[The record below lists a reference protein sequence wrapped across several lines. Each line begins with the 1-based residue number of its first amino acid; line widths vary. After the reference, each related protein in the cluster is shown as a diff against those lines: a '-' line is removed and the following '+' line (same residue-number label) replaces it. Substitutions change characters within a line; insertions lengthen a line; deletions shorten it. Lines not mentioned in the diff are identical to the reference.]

1 VRRHGGRPPA
11 APRFRPASFGSW
23 SVRELPAKHPRGLVA
38 SLKPGYTYRLCI
50 SRRRGAAQDEVAD
63 VFDQLSEKLDGVL
76 SGFRQRGV
84 LTEPMIRDGL
94 REIRRFLLEADVN
107 YQVTREFLKRVE
119 EKALGERVLKSVS
132 PGQQI
137 VKIVHEELTA
147 TLGEKRAGL
156 DQAAIPPT
164 VIMMVGLQGSGKTT
178 TAGKLARKMKREMRQ
193 TRLVACDVY
202 RPAAVDQLQTLGE
215 QVGVPVFA
223 EPGSTDV
230 LGIAQRALELAKRE
244 RDRVVIFDTA
254 GRLQI
259 DEEMMDE
266 LKRLKAAVQPT
277 EILFVA
283 DGMTGQEAVKIAQGF
298 DEALDVSGVV
308 LTKMDGDAR
317 GGAALSIFGVTG
329 KPIKFLGVGEKLDGL
344 EDFHPERM
352 AGRILQ
358 QGDVIGLVEKAQSA
372 FDQEQTAKLERKVMR
387 GGRFDLDDF
396 LTAMRQLQNLGPLE
410 NLLKLLPGVNNKMLK
425 NIKVDPQR
433 LKHIEAII
441 LSMTPHERKRPE
453 LLNGSRRARIARGS
467 GRPVQEINR
476 LVSQFKDMQKL
487 MKQMKGLQGMMPK
500 MPNLPMFGGGR

>member
-1 VRRHGGRPPA
+1 MPQR
-11 APRFRPASFGSW
+11 
-23 SVRELPAKHPRGLVA
+23 RGLAGRRIVA
-38 SLKPGYTYRLCI
+38 VEDPARVVRTPDRSYNYRLCI
-50 SRRRGAAQDEVAD
+50 SRRPERQTAVTDS
-63 VFDQLSEKLDGVL
+63 VFDQLSDKLDGVL
-76 SGFRQRGV
+76 SGLRQRGV
-84 LTEPMIRDGL
+84 LTEPMIREGL
-94 REIRRFLLEADVN
+94 REIRRVLLEADVN

-119 EKALGERVLKSVS
+119 EKALGERVLKAVS

-147 TLGEKRAGL
+147 MLGEKKSAL
-156 DQAAIPPT
+156 AIASVPPT

-202 RPAAVDQLQTLGE
+202 RPAAVDQLQTLG
-215 QVGVPVFA
+215 QQIDVPVYA
-223 EPGSTDV
+223 EPGNQDV
-230 LGIAQRALELAKRE
+230 VAIAKRALETAKNE
-244 RDRVVIFDTA
+244 RDRVLIVDTA

-259 DEEMMDE
+259 DETLMDE
-266 LKRLKAAVQPT
+266 LTRLKKAIEPD

-283 DGMTGQEAVKIAQGF
+283 DGMTGQEAVKIAEGF
-298 DEALDVSGVV
+298 DERLDVTGVV

-317 GGAALSIFGVTG
+317 GGAALSIYGVTG

-344 EDFHPERM
+344 EEFHPERM

-358 QGDVIGLVEKAQSA
+358 QGDVVGLVEKAQAA
-372 FDQEQTAKLERKVMR
+372 FDEEETAKLERKMR
-387 GGRFDLDDF
+387 GGGRFDFEDF
-396 LTAMRQLQNLGPLE
+396 LTAMRQMQNLGPLE

-441 LSMTPHERKRPE
+441 LSMTPQERKRPE
-453 LLNGSRRARIARGS
+453 LLNGSRRSRISRGS

-487 MKQMKGLQGMMPK
+487 MKQMKGMGGMMPK
-500 MPNLPMFGGGR
+500 MGGLPKLPFGGGGLPFGR

>member
-1 VRRHGGRPPA
+1 
-11 APRFRPASFGSW
+11 
-23 SVRELPAKHPRGLVA
+23 
-38 SLKPGYTYRLCI
+38 
-50 SRRRGAAQDEVAD
+50 
-63 VFDQLSEKLDGVL
+63 VFDQLSDKLDGVL

-84 LTEPMIRDGL
+84 LTEPMIREGL
-94 REIRRFLLEADVN
+94 REIRRVLLEADVN
-107 YQVTREFLKRVE
+107 FQVTREFLKRVE

-132 PGQQI
+132 PGQQV
-137 VKIVHEELTA
+137 VKVVHEELTA
-147 TLGEKRAGL
+147 MLGEKRSGL
-156 DQAAIPPT
+156 EMASIPPT
-164 VIMMVGLQGSGKTT
+164 VILMVGLQGSGKTT

-215 QVGVPVFA
+215 QVGVPVYA
-223 EPGSTDV
+223 EPGNTDV
-230 LGIAQRALELAKRE
+230 IGIARRALELAKRE

-259 DEEMMDE
+259 DQEMMDE
-266 LKRLKAAVQPT
+266 LKRLRAEVRPT

-283 DGMTGQEAVKIAQGF
+283 DGMTGQEAVTIAQGF
-298 DEALDVSGVV
+298 DEALDVTGVI

-344 EDFHPERM
+344 EDFHPERL

-358 QGDVIGLVEKAQSA
+358 QGDVLSLVEKAQRS
-372 FDQEQTAKLERKVMR
+372 FDEGEAAKLERKVM
-387 GGRFDLDDF
+387 GAGRFDLEDF
-396 LTAMRQLQNLGPLE
+396 LTAMRQMQKLGPLE
-410 NLLKLLPGVNNKMLK
+410 NLLKLLPGVNSKMMK

-433 LKHIEAII
+433 MKHIEAII
-441 LSMTPHERKRPE
+441 LSMTPEERKRPE

-476 LVSQFKDMQKL
+476 LITQFKDMQKL
-487 MKQMKGLQGMMPK
+487 MKQMKGLQGMMPRMGG
-500 MPNLPMFGGGR
+500 MPKLPFGGGGGGAPFGR